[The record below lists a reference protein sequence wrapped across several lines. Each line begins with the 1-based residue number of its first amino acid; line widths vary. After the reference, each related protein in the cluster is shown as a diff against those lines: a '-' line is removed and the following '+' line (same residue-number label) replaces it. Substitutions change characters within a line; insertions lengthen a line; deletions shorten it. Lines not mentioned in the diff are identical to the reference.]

1 MPEVAEIKGL
11 SLQML
16 YRDHEPVHLHVYKH
30 EDELAVITIDGTI
43 RRGHLE
49 KDKLKAIREWIADH
63 QDELNDCWLKS
74 KQGLK
79 IERIK

>member
-30 EDELAVITIDGTI
+30 EDE
-43 RRGHLE
+43 
-49 KDKLKAIREWIADH
+49 
-63 QDELNDCWLKS
+63 
-74 KQGLK
+74 QGLK